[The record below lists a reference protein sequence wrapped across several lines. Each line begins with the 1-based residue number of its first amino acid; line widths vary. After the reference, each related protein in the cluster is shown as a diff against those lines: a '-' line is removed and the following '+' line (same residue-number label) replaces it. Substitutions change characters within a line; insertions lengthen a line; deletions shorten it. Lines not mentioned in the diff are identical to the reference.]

1 MVTENKMK
9 RYLHTPEEIMQA
21 LKEGK
26 IVKDEYGRAFALKNG
41 FVIQIYAGE
50 MQCINTTI
58 YLDGYKYYIECPKP
72 LKLEVGKFYKTR
84 DGRKAIVLNVV
95 KDDTRSCPVRVV
107 VVDNTYEPYFV
118 RKSGR
123 LYKNEENAWDIVA
136 PWEE

>member
-1 MVTENKMK
+1 MK
-9 RYLHTPEEIMQA
+9 KYLKTPEEVIDA
-21 LKEGK
+21 LRDGKEIFDNLNNK
-26 IVKDEYGRAFALKNG
+26 YKLIDG
-41 FVIQIYAGE
+41 FVTNRIKGGGWGL
-50 MQCINTTI
+50 N
-58 YLDGYKYYIECPKP
+58 YYIGDTDGLYVEESEP

>member
-1 MVTENKMK
+1 MK
-9 RYLHTPEEIMQA
+9 KYLKTPEEVIMA
-21 LKEGK
+21 LQSGKVVLDTNKNKYKMINGIITTYWASKKEWGLNM
-26 IVKDEYGRAFALKNG
+26 Y
-41 FVIQIYAGE
+41 
-50 MQCINTTI
+50 INNRDNL
-58 YLDGYKYYIECPKP
+58 YVEESEP

>member
-1 MVTENKMK
+1 MTK
-9 RYLHTPEEIMQA
+9 RYLHTSEEVIDA
-21 LKEGK
+21 LKAGK
-26 IVKDEYGRAFALKNG
+26 VIRDKDSQWTLRDG
-41 FVIQIYAGE
+41 FIIRKDANYASWVINDCISSNYAG
-50 MQCINTTI
+50 I
-58 YLDGYKYYIECPKP
+58 YVDESEQ

-118 RKSGR
+118 RKNGR

>member
-1 MVTENKMK
+1 MKKYLNTPKEVIDALQAGKKVETEDLEYKFINGILVATSKTNKHWIV
-9 RYLHTPEEIMQA
+9 YPA
-21 LKEGK
+21 LSAS
-26 IVKDEYGRAFALKNG
+26 IDHY
-41 FVIQIYAGE
+41 
-50 MQCINTTI
+50 INES
-58 YLDGYKYYIECPKP
+58 KS

-118 RKSGR
+118 RKSGH

>member
-1 MVTENKMK
+1 MK
-9 RYLHTPEEIMQA
+9 RYLKTPEEVIDA
-21 LKEGK
+21 LQEGK
-26 IVKDEYGRAFALKNG
+26 TLTNGRDVWKMYKGLFVRYGKNYG
-41 FVIQIYAGE
+41 WSVS
-50 MQCINTTI
+50 
-58 YLDGYKYYIECPKP
+58 DGIASCYDVYIEEPEP

>member
-1 MVTENKMK
+1 MKKYLNTPKEVIDALQAGKKVETEDLEYKFINGILVATSKTNKHWIV
-9 RYLHTPEEIMQA
+9 YPA
-21 LKEGK
+21 LSAS
-26 IVKDEYGRAFALKNG
+26 IDHY
-41 FVIQIYAGE
+41 
-50 MQCINTTI
+50 INES
-58 YLDGYKYYIECPKP
+58 KS

>member
-1 MVTENKMK
+1 MK
-9 RYLHTPEEIMQA
+9 KYLKTPEEVIMA
-21 LKEGK
+21 LQSGKAVLDTNKNKYKMINGIIATYWASKKEWGLNM
-26 IVKDEYGRAFALKNG
+26 Y
-41 FVIQIYAGE
+41 
-50 MQCINTTI
+50 INNRDNL
-58 YLDGYKYYIECPKP
+58 YVEESEP

-123 LYKNEENAWDIVA
+123 LYKNEENSWDIVA